1 MEERLDQLLGGDAG
15 EIVRR
20 SFTGVRERWWWE
32 RSLDGGLRVC
42 QELDPERL
50 AGELAA
56 RTGRPPEETLRAT
69 LQELGLEEAE
79 PVVLT
84 FEVPGDAT
92 PEEASGLLRERS
104 SGPRGLAAG
113 VYGRL
118 LRRLG
123 G

>member
-1 MEERLDQLLGGDAG
+1 MEERLDQLLAGSAG

-42 QELDPERL
+42 QELDPTRL
-50 AGELAA
+50 SEELAA
-56 RTGRPPEETLRAT
+56 HTGRPPEETLRAT
-69 LQELGLEEAE
+69 LQELGLDEAE

-84 FEVPGDAT
+84 FEVPGTAT
-92 PEEASGLLRERS
+92 PDEASRLLRERS
-104 SGPRGLAAG
+104 SGPWGLAAG
-113 VYGRL
+113 IYEEL